1 MTLRAP
7 LLSIWI
13 AAAALG
19 ACAATPDPATIA
31 TIAVPPSPPAQG
43 AESAPTSGAPQCES
57 GLRGQRCEGLL
68 GAGEASALGPEIA
81 AAQKAILDSQYTD
94 VRAMVR
100 LAKLQLRRDQDIT
113 EADGATD
120 AARALRNAARA
131 VAVDASSAEAR
142 LSLTLAL
149 ARSLQRATSS
159 ADPAVRSLALDLVG
173 LSLRGKALGGPAPVL
188 AAAATLEK
196 AVARARSQSGAGASA
211 HLGPEPLAPPPP
223 PPPRCSPGE
232 AAAAASA
239 AYCAGLTRLAVAASR
254 ADREEAASAVIDGWR
269 ALEPLCESHDPACP
283 PHVAEGL
290 AAASRGFEAA
300 GKIAKAIASAKL
312 VLEPRHAFPVATLDP
327 MLSLEIGDRYYLLGV
342 FDQAADWYERAGRQA
357 DAGAAARAKLIRKA
371 LGAAAPAGQPSG
383 SQAACAP
390 PLACTVRRLAGEAW

>member
-1 MTLRAP
+1 MPRRAP
-7 LLSIWI
+7 LVSIWI

-19 ACAATPDPATIA
+19 ACAATPDPATVAMIV
-31 TIAVPPSPPAQG
+31 VPPSPPAQG
-43 AESAPTSGAPQCES
+43 AEAAQASGAPQCES
-57 GLRGQRCEGLL
+57 ALRGQRCEGLL
-68 GAGEASALGPEIA
+68 GAGEASALGPEIEA
-81 AAQKAILDSQYTD
+81 TQKAILDSQYAD

-120 AARALRNAARA
+120 AARALRNAGRA

-159 ADPAVRSLALDLVG
+159 ADPAVRNLALDLVG
-173 LSLRGKALGGPAPVL
+173 LSLQGKALGGPAPLL

-196 AVARARSQSGAGASA
+196 AVARARSQAGAGAPA

-232 AAAAASA
+232 AAAAVSA
-239 AYCAGLTRLAVAASR
+239 VYCAGLTRLGVAASR
-254 ADREEAASAVIDGWR
+254 ANHEAAAAAVVDGWR
-269 ALEPLCESHDPACP
+269 ALESLCESRDPACP
-283 PHVAEGL
+283 PHIAEGL
-290 AAASRGFEAA
+290 AAASRAFEAA
-300 GKIAKAIASAKL
+300 GKIAKAIAAAKL
-312 VLEPRHAFPVATLDP
+312 VLEPRHAFPVAALDP
-327 MLSLEIGDRYYLLGV
+327 VISLEIGDRYYLLGV
-342 FDQAADWYERAGRQA
+342 FDQAADWYDRAGRQGE
-357 DAGAAARAKLIRKA
+357 AGAAARAQLLRKV
-371 LGAAAPAGQPSG
+371 LSAAAPAGKPPG
-383 SQAACAP
+383 SHAACAP